1 VILLLFFTHTLPAFF
16 FPMQLD
22 RSDSFLRR
30 IVNVLVHGLLGVVDN
45 FLLARVL
52 LGEISVPN

>member
-1 VILLLFFTHTLPAFF
+1 
-16 FPMQLD
+16 MQLD

-30 IVNVLVHGLLGVVDN
+30 IINVLVHGLLGIVDN

>member
-1 VILLLFFTHTLPAFF
+1 
-16 FPMQLD
+16 MQLD

-30 IVNVLVHGLLGVVDN
+30 IINVLLVHGLLGVVDN